1 MQPQSNTTLVSTFVH
16 WKVGNVCST
25 GLQRFSKH
33 ILSCLK
39 AMFQVQQYTA
49 LNQFPTPRKLYVLS
63 LPCVTPLLQRTRAV
77 LSYHFIIFA
86 VSAIYGEGLS
96 PIFRLYCQN
105 CLLWI
110 FILLEDN
117 PLTNSYKI
125 WIYTS
130 FLKNIRSNGL

>member
-49 LNQFPTPRKLYVLS
+49 LNQFPTPRKLYILS
-63 LPCVTPLLQRTRAV
+63 LHVSHTPFTKDSSCIVISLHFLLFQQYMENGFHQLLDYTV
-77 LSYHFIIFA
+77 KLFIMDF
-86 VSAIYGEGLS
+86 
-96 PIFRLYCQN
+96 F
-105 CLLWI
+105 
-110 FILLEDN
+110 LLEDH
-117 PLTNSYKI
+117 PQMNSYKI
-125 WIYTS
+125 WMYTS
-130 FLKNIRSNGL
+130 FLKNIRK